1 MHSHETHVFARV
13 SWKERKVGKLKV
25 EKSGVGKFVFKLENT
40 IPMVKLKIPGKSFFE
55 TRIPNFYY
63 SYLPVAA
70 VGT

>member
-40 IPMVKLKIPGKSFFE
+40 IPMVKLKIPGKLFLNPNPELLLNSRYSF
-55 TRIPNFYY
+55 
-63 SYLPVAA
+63 
-70 VGT
+70 